1 MVFDFTKIYP
11 VKSPLCWWLLR
22 PGLWT
27 CIPEA
32 WLWGH
37 RFLEICL
44 EKSEN
49 PRIFSKSSDKCYN
62 HYNHSYILINDFCYQ
77 SNIFVIIIIARPSCY
92 SAPQLQTAPVQVNN
106 YAYLA
111 PYQTS
116 SYYASG
122 KMVRCQPGAT
132 VATCDLI
139 HREGTVTTNFCYSS
153 YMDSKIKE
161 IIYSMSIYIY
171 V

>member
-1 MVFDFTKIYP
+1 MDQ
-11 VKSPLCWWLLR
+11 
-22 PGLWT
+22 
-27 CIPEA
+27 
-32 WLWGH
+32 
-37 RFLEICL
+37 
-44 EKSEN
+44 
-49 PRIFSKSSDKCYN
+49 CYN
-62 HYNHSYILINDFCYQ
+62 HTYILINDFCYQ
-77 SNIFVIIIIARPSCY
+77 SNIFVIIIIARSSCY

-161 IIYSMSIYIY
+161 IIYSMSIYICLVTIVTVSRTGIATISSY
-171 V
+171 IDSY